1 MRNLLAA
8 FFAAPLL
15 ISGAIPSQA
24 EKRIFVIA
32 NSPDDYGV
40 DRCLSGGHAC
50 GAAAAAA
57 YCQAKEF
64 SAAVSYRKVNR
75 DEITGA
81 APTDGAACGRNGCD
95 EFVAIECTR

>member
-1 MRNLLAA
+1 MRILLAA
-8 FFAAPLL
+8 LFAAPLL

-64 SAAVSYRKVNR
+64 SAGGVLPQGEPRRDNR
-75 DEITGA
+75 
-81 APTDGAACGRNGCD
+81 RSSN
-95 EFVAIECTR
+95 